1 MGPMGPTAFLPP
13 PQFRVSTSFR
23 GATAGKLRAAFRRR
37 MCSAYV
43 QETLRK
49 GPARSVMPEHCPSP
63 QSDGLCLL
71 RGGNMRNG
79 EMKTSASLL
88 S

>member
-49 GPARSVMPEHCPSP
+49 GPARSCH
-63 QSDGLCLL
+63 
-71 RGGNMRNG
+71 
-79 EMKTSASLL
+79 A
-88 S
+88 